1 MTLKLKLLPFM
12 KSLLFSLCLLGSLT
26 RTTAQCYQLVW
37 ADEFNGTTLDA
48 SKWTQITG
56 SDGST
61 APDAELQYYT
71 SSTNNTKVE
80 NGLLKIITRN
90 DGFGGRAYTSGR
102 MQSKNLGDW
111 LYGKFE
117 ARIKLPVGQGM
128 WPAFWMLPTDNTYG
142 VWPQSG
148 EIDIMET
155 VGKEATRNTATI
167 HTSYSGSGTVHS
179 SPPTKYTLPTG
190 TFGDDFHTF
199 SMEWSPNL
207 MTFYVDGNLYATK
220 DNSTIAG
227 YPWVFDKRFFILLN
241 VAVGGLWAG
250 APDATTTWPQTMSVD
265 YVRVYQ
271 KIQDVAVTGKTL
283 VETNAT
289 AVSYAVP
296 SIAGMTYQ
304 WSVTNGTLV
313 SGQGSPQIT
322 VNWAKLNGTVSVVMN
337 DGCAPA
343 STASTPIAVTPNLW
357 DNYGFEKN
365 YVSWET
371 RPLYNSR
378 ATFGTSLSEF
388 TEGSKS
394 AAVTTNT
401 AGANPWDVQLS
412 RANLNLLAGTE
423 YILSFKAKSS
433 VNQTVRSSFIRQSNF
448 STVAGQLINLTD
460 VWQPFS
466 LTFTPSSNE
475 NVMWNADLGTQPGT
489 VYFDEFTFA
498 RTALIAMPIELR
510 DFKGTPQYNGN
521 FLTWTTANEVNN
533 KGFQIERLMVDGE
546 WLMLGFISAKGKATT
561 YDYVD
566 NQPFTTS
573 YYRLR
578 QIDNDG
584 KETLSKVIAI
594 DRRDA
599 VHRVSVSPNP
609 ASNVLTVTFI
619 QDITKDDKA
628 ITFDVFNVLGQIILR
643 GPLNRPVDVA
653 ALPSGTYIVRVGLE
667 QVKFVKQ

>member
-1 MTLKLKLLPFM
+1 M
-12 KSLLFSLCLLGSLT
+12 KSLLFSLCLLGSFT

-37 ADEFNGTTLDA
+37 ADEFNGTSLDL

-80 NGLLKIITRN
+80 NGLLKIIALN

-102 MQSKNLGDW
+102 MQSKNMGDW

-117 ARIKLPVGQGM
+117 ARIKVPVAQGM

-148 EIDIMET
+148 EVDIMET
-155 VGKEATRNTATI
+155 VGKEATRNSASV
-167 HTSYSGSGTVHS
+167 HTSNTGIGSPKTNT
-179 SPPTKYTLPTG
+179 TKYTLPTG
-190 TFGDDFHTF
+190 TFADEFHVF

-207 MTFYVDGNLYATK
+207 MTFYVDGNLYATET
-220 DNSTIAG
+220 NSTISPF
-227 YPWVFDKRFFILLN
+227 PWVFDKRFYVLLN

-283 VETNAT
+283 VETDAA

-296 SIAGMTYQ
+296 SVAGMTYQ
-304 WSVTNGTLV
+304 WSVANGTLV

-322 VNWAKLNGTVSVVMN
+322 VNWAKTNGTVSVTMN

-343 STASTPIAVTPNLW
+343 STAATPISVTPNLW
-357 DNYGFEKN
+357 DNYGFEQN

-378 ATFGTSLSEF
+378 AIFGTNSSEF

-412 RANLNLLAGTE
+412 RANLNLTAGTE

-433 VNQTVRSSFIRQSNF
+433 VNQTIRSSFIRQSNF
-448 STVAGQLINLTD
+448 STVAGQNINLTNA
-460 VWQPFS
+460 WQPFT
-466 LTFTPSSNE
+466 LTFTPSANE
-475 NVMWNADLGTQPGT
+475 NVMWNADLGTQLGT

-498 RTALIAMPIELR
+498 RTAVIAMPIELH

-533 KGFQIERLMVDGE
+533 NGFQIERLIDNE
-546 WLMLGFISAKGKATT
+546 QWATLGFVNAKGKATT
-561 YDYVD
+561 YNYVD

-578 QIDNDG
+578 QIDHDG
-584 KETLSKVIAI
+584 KSTLSKVIAI
-594 DRRDA
+594 DRRGA
-599 VHRVSVSPNP
+599 IHRVSVSPNP
-609 ASNVLTVTFI
+609 AASALTVTLI
-619 QDITKDDKA
+619 QDVIQGDKA
-628 ITFDVFNVLGQIILR
+628 TTFDVFNVLGQIILR
-643 GPLNRPVDVA
+643 GPLNRPVDVS